1 MVSGNAERMSTMK
14 KIAVLTSGG
23 DAPGMNAAIRAVV
36 RTALH
41 NGLEVMGVYDGFK
54 GLIKNTMYEMNYRS
68 VSDCLNKGGT
78 ILKTARSKEFMTP
91 EGLQKAVDN
100 IKANGIEGLV
110 VLGGDGSF
118 RGASTL
124 CEAGIPTIGVPC
136 TIDNDIACTDY
147 TIGFDT
153 ALNTACECIDKLK
166 DTCSSHH
173 RCSVV
178 EVMGRHAGHIALTL
192 SVANGAEAVLV
203 PEKSFDVK
211 EDIVDCINESL
222 KKGKSH
228 FVIIVAEGIGNSEK
242 IAVQIE
248 TLTDIETR
256 VAILGHLQR
265 GGSPTVTDRVT
276 ASRMG
281 VEAVELLLR
290 GESNRVVAMKD
301 NKIVNYDIS
310 EALSMK
316 KSIDEELYNV
326 FEDITY

>member
-1 MVSGNAERMSTMK
+1 MK

-36 RTALH
+36 RTAIH
-41 NGLEVMGVYDGFK
+41 NGVEIMGIYDGFK
-54 GLIKNTMYEMNYRS
+54 GLINNTLVEMDYRS

-78 ILKTARSKEFMTP
+78 ILKTARSKEFMTE
-91 EGLQKAVDN
+91 EGLKKAVDN
-100 IKANGIEGLV
+100 IKANGVEGV
-110 VLGGDGSF
+110 IVLGGDGSF

-124 CEAGIPTIGVPC
+124 CKSGIPTIGVPC

-178 EVMGRHAGHIALTL
+178 EVMGRHAGHIALSL
-192 SVANGAEAVLV
+192 AVANGAEAVLV
-203 PEKSFDVK
+203 PERSYDVK
-211 EDIVDCINESL
+211 TDIVDYINKSL

-228 FVIIVAEGIGNSEK
+228 FVVIVAEGIGNSEK
-242 IAVQIE
+242 IAVQVE
-248 TLTDIETR
+248 TLTGIETR
-256 VAILGHLQR
+256 VTILGHIQR
-265 GGSPTVTDRVT
+265 GGYPTVTDRVV

-281 VEAVELLLR
+281 AEAVELLLN
-290 GESNRVVAMKD
+290 GHSNRVVAMKD
-301 NKIVNYDIS
+301 NKIVNYDIA
-310 EALSMK
+310 EALEMK
-316 KSIDEELYNV
+316 KGIDEELYSV
-326 FEDITY
+326 FEDVTY